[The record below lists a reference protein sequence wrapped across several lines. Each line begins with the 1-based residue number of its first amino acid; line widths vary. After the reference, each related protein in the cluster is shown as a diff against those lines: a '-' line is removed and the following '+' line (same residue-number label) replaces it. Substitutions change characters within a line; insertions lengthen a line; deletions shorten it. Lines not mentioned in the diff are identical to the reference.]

1 MEAWQ
6 ERRGG
11 QKECL
16 FPRTE
21 RGKEILLIDFM
32 YETASESIKLNETTK
47 KREEKIPRLYT

>member
-1 MEAWQ
+1 MTGTQ
-6 ERRGG
+6 G
-11 QKECL
+11 CL

-21 RGKEILLIDFM
+21 RGKEILLIYFM